1 MAALMYRKLNN
12 LYITGGA
19 LMAHGI
25 NAAKRY
31 GVDFWSRRPFSQMP
45 KSKTLKI
52 LTHRVERQQA
62 KRLVYRELNEV
73 LS

>member
-1 MAALMYRKLNN
+1 
-12 LYITGGA
+12 
-19 LMAHGI
+19 MAHGI

-45 KSKTLKI
+45 KSKALKI

-62 KRLVYRELNEV
+62 KRLVHRELNEV
-73 LS
+73 FS